1 MGICIFGGSSCKSRP
16 LDYPQHSL
24 ASLLALF
31 CDFTAD
37 KRYQV
42 ADWRIRPLPHEMLHY
57 ARSDT
62 HFLLYVYDQLRNSLL
77 ERAQGKQDLVRQ
89 VLHRSE
95 ETALKLYTRVYYD
108 AERGFGMNGWRSML
122 KKQFGHKGASTL
134 RDDYGASE
142 DTAMWGLG
150 EMGQKKERV
159 FKRLHAWRDAVAR
172 SEDESPL

>member
-1 MGICIFGGSSCKSRP
+1 
-16 LDYPQHSL
+16 
-24 ASLLALF
+24 
-31 CDFTAD
+31 
-37 KRYQV
+37 
-42 ADWRIRPLPHEMLHY
+42 MLHY

-89 VLHRSE
+89 VLKRSE
-95 ETALKLYTRVYYD
+95 ETALKLYTRVHYD
-108 AERGFGMNGWRSML
+108 AERGFGMNGWRGML

-134 RDDYGASE
+134 RDDYGGSE
-142 DTAMWGLG
+142 DTTMWGLG